1 MFLYSFSPTQGL
13 SATTSTVSLHSSRTM
28 ITLDAA
34 FFLSFPSTPAS
45 SSPPLSRDDTS
56 RQAGGHPLAHDR
68 VQRFHL

>member
-13 SATTSTVSLHSSRTM
+13 SATTFTVSLHSFQTM

-34 FFLSFPSTPAS
+34 FFLSFPAPAS
-45 SSPPLSRDDTS
+45 SSPPPSRDDIS